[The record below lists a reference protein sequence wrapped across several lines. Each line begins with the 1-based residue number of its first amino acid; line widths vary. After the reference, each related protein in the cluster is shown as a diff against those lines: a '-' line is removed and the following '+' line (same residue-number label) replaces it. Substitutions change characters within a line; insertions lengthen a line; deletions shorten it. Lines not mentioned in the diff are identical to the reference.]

1 MATAATGT
9 AEAAGAAAPRVAAK
23 RKRATG
29 PKTPWWMWVCIAAI
43 VLFCLAPFYW
53 LINVSLKTGPDL
65 SGSDVVPPNPTLD
78 NYQSIFQNDDFVRA
92 LGNSAIVS
100 LTTTV
105 LALLVGSF
113 CAYALARLKFPSKF
127 LLLALILSITTFP
140 PIAIAT
146 PLFQLWSQPPLGLP
160 VLFNTLPGLIIPY
173 LTFALPLAIY
183 ILVSF
188 FKEIPKDLEEAAL
201 VDGATRFMA
210 FRKIV
215 IPLAAPGLATAGILT
230 FIAAWNEFL
239 FAVTLTST
247 PKARTVPAAIAF
259 FTGSTEFE
267 EPLGTIAAASVV
279 ISIPLI
285 FLVLFFQK
293 RIVAGL
299 TAGAVK
305 G

>member
-1 MATAATGT
+1 MSTTTTGT
-9 AEAAGAAAPRVAAK
+9 AEVVPAAPEKPAKKQKAA
-23 RKRATG
+23 T
-29 PKTPWWMWVCIAAI
+29 PNPPWWLWVAVAAI

-53 LINVSLKTGPDL
+53 LVNVSLKTGPDL

-78 NYQSIFQNDDFVRA
+78 NYQSIFKNDDFVHA

-100 LTTTV
+100 LSTTA
-105 LALLVGSF
+105 LALVVGAF
-113 CAYALARLKFPSKF
+113 CAYALARLRFPGKFA
-127 LLLALILSITTFP
+127 LLALVLSITTFP

-146 PLFQLWSQPPLGLP
+146 PVFKLWTDIG
-160 VLFNTLPGLIIPY
+160 LFNTLIGLIIPY

-201 VDGATRFMA
+201 VDGATRFQA

-230 FIAAWNEFL
+230 FISAWNEFL

>member
-1 MATAATGT
+1 MATTTTETGDRVTT
-9 AEAAGAAAPRVAAK
+9 ARPKARKKQKPTTPR
-23 RKRATG
+23 
-29 PKTPWWMWVCIAAI
+29 PPWWLWVCVFAI
-43 VLFCLAPFYW
+43 VVFCLAPFYW
-53 LINVSLKTGPDL
+53 LVNISLKTGPDL
-65 SGSDVVPPNPTLD
+65 AGSDLVPPNPTLD
-78 NYQSIFQNDDFVRA
+78 NYQSVLQDDDFVHA
-92 LGNSAIVS
+92 LANSAIVS
-100 LTTTV
+100 LTTTA
-105 LALLVGSF
+105 LALIVGSF
-113 CAYALARLKFPSKF
+113 CAYALARLKFPLKF
-127 LLLALILSITTFP
+127 ALLGLVLSITTFP

-146 PLFQLWSQPPLGLP
+146 PVFKLWTDIG
-160 VLFNTLPGLIIPY
+160 LFNTLPGLIIPY

-201 VDGATRFMA
+201 VDGATRFQA
-210 FRKIV
+210 FRKVV

-267 EPLGTIAAASVV
+267 EPLGTIAAASVL

-285 FLVLFFQK
+285 LLVLFFQK

>member
-1 MATAATGT
+1 MATVQTPTDTAT
-9 AEAAGAAAPRVAAK
+9 APPPK
-23 RKRATG
+23 RKKQKGVGTTEK
-29 PKTPWWMWVCIAAI
+29 PPWWLWFAVAAI
-43 VLFCLAPFYW
+43 VIFCLAPFYW

-65 SGSDVVPPNPTLD
+65 SGSDIFPPNPTLD
-78 NYQSIFQNDDFVRA
+78 NYKSVFKDDDFVHA

-100 LTTTV
+100 LTTTF
-105 LALLVGSF
+105 LALVVGSF
-113 CAYALARLKFPSKF
+113 CAYALARLKFPGKF
-127 LLLALILSITTFP
+127 LLLGLVLSITTFP

-146 PLFQLWSQPPLGLP
+146 PIFKLWTDLGF
-160 VLFNTLPGLIIPY
+160 FNTLYGLIIPY

-201 VDGATRFMA
+201 VDGATRFTA
-210 FRKIV
+210 FRKVV

-259 FTGSTEFE
+259 FTGSTQFE
-267 EPLGTIAAASVV
+267 EPLGTIAAASVI